1 MLQKAQ
7 WVQMS
12 YFYPQIISIL
22 RQHSDSEHLKTPIL
36 LSSLS
41 SVPCFFPALS
51 ILLALQK
58 RTKKSRSMSNTNKDH
73 IFSTR
78 LHPVNCEPEGK
89 VQNGAGGGGRLSAKE
104 HLTVGSQQP
113 AWVDKNILLTSK
125 TIPTTKLAR
134 DISLAMTRFCFVLPI
149 SIIIDTL
156 EAHSQPASSNVV
168 TETWWKHGLTKYTG
182 LTAPWNVC

>member
-1 MLQKAQ
+1 
-7 WVQMS
+7 MS
-12 YFYPQIISIL
+12 YSYPQIISIL

-41 SVPCFFPALS
+41 SVPRFFPALS

-89 VQNGAGGGGRLSAKE
+89 VQNVWEGGRGAVSKGASHSWQPRASLSRQEYIADQQNHTHHK
-104 HLTVGSQQP
+104 VG
-113 AWVDKNILLTSK
+113 W
-125 TIPTTKLAR
+125 R
-134 DISLAMTRFCFVLPI
+134 HISCYVKVLFCFTYQYYYRHPE
-149 SIIIDTL
+149 SSRSAT
-156 EAHSQPASSNVV
+156 SSNIV
-168 TETWWKHGLTKYTG
+168 TET
-182 LTAPWNVC
+182 